1 MASYD
6 SEKTM
11 DPQQT
16 DRRIYNRDSF
26 LDNIAKKLGRQRK
39 TTPLER
45 PALKYR
51 CHHDV
56 MAGTSQEELKDS
68 LFSYTETALGAH
80 AVETT
85 RADLAR
91 TLKSVCLDY
100 CLDDDGETAG
110 QGETILSADDR
121 LLAMVDPA
129 HLATDRHTVHVWNQA
144 AGYEP
149 NIAIAERAKV
159 GVVFAE
165 QALAESGTMVLYS
178 NPAQGRAVSLL
189 PEASVFIVPQS
200 ALAARLTQATAAL
213 HEKAQKGERIPS
225 CVNFISGPSST
236 ADIELIKVV
245 GVHGPRVCHLHSD
258 QRYVMRLPHKGLITP
273 RRCSITVSPSV
284 CLPP

>member
-1 MASYD
+1 MANYD

-11 DPQQT
+11 DQQQAEE
-16 DRRIYNRDSF
+16 RIYNRDSF
-26 LDNIAKKLGRQRK
+26 LSNIAEKLGRERK
-39 TTPLER
+39 TTPVER
-45 PALKYR
+45 PALKYS

-56 MAGTSQEELKDS
+56 MAGKSQEELKEV
-68 LFSYTETALGAH
+68 LFNYTETALGAR

-85 RADLAR
+85 QAELAQ

-100 CLDDDGETAG
+100 CKEEDGVTTVE
-110 QGETILSADDR
+110 GETILSADKR
-121 LLAMVDPA
+121 LLAMVEPSD
-129 HLATDRHTVHVWNQA
+129 LATDKHTVHVWNQA

-149 NIAIAERAKV
+149 NITIAERAKV

-189 PEASVFIVPQS
+189 PEASVFVVPQS
-200 ALAARLTQATAAL
+200 ALVARLTQATAAL
-213 HEKAQKGERIPS
+213 HEKACKGERIPS

-245 GVHGPRVCHLHSD
+245 GVHGPVYATYIVIKD
-258 QRYVMRLPHKGLITP
+258 M
-273 RRCSITVSPSV
+273 
-284 CLPP
+284 